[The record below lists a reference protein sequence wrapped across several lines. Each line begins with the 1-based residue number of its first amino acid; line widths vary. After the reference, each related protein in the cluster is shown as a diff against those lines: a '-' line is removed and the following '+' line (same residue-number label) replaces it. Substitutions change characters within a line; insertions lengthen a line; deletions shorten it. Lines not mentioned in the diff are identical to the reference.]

1 MSTAPPAEPRP
12 PARLPEVLFAALTR
26 GAGLLIPALAA
37 LLVGVLLW
45 DAWPVLSRPGEYH
58 LLGSTW
64 DPAPTGRPPMF
75 GLLGF
80 VFGTVVTAAI
90 AMLIAVPLGVGTAA
104 YLSEIAGPRVRRAAT
119 FLVELL
125 AAIPSVVYGFWGL
138 RFLSPRVRDFYE
150 AVGLPDTAGLGLF
163 PAGLVLAV
171 MVLPYVTALSF
182 DVCQAVPRSQ
192 REGSL
197 SLGATRWQTVWRV
210 VLPYARP
217 GIIAACFLALG
228 RALGETMAVT
238 MLVGSR
244 PGDSWSPFG
253 LGDSLASGI
262 ALGVPEADSNAY
274 RSALMAM
281 AVVLFAV
288 TAGFN
293 VFARVLLR
301 RLTRSPQPAPAA
313 TADARPAAEDFAP
326 AAEVAPL
333 PSDGGAA
340 VRRDRA
346 MTWVLRG
353 CVFLSLVPLFL
364 ILGYI
369 LVNGVREVEGTLFT
383 ERKRTELTPDQY
395 GQYKRWQETGRDEDY
410 PRVGG
415 QPALRGGLGHA
426 MVGSVLVVL
435 AAAAMA
441 VPFGVLA
448 AVYLAEARNSRT
460 ASAVRFVTEVMGGV
474 PSIVVGLFAYAC
486 LVYPFWLGGVP
497 WGYSGWAG
505 AFALAVLMVPV
516 VVRSAEEA
524 MRLVPDSLRQASYA
538 LGATRMQTTLR
549 VVIPSALPAIVTGVF
564 LAVGRAAGE
573 TAPLLVTAGLY
584 NDWRFDLSG
593 EVGTLPLYIYK
604 YSTSNFDDL
613 RDQGWGAAVV
623 LLSVVMLLN
632 VGIRLVSGK
641 RVVAAARAD

>member
-1 MSTAPPAEPRP
+1 MPATPPADARP
-12 PARLPEVLFAALTR
+12 AARWPEAVFAALTR
-26 GAGLLIPALAA
+26 GSGLLIPALAA
-37 LLVGVLLW
+37 LLVGVLVW
-45 DAWPVLSRPGEYH
+45 DAWPVLSRAAEYR
-58 LLGSTW
+58 LWGSTW
-64 DPAPTGRPPMF
+64 DPAPTGRPPTF

-80 VFGTVVTAAI
+80 VFGTAVTAAV
-90 AMLIAVPLGVGTAA
+90 AMLVAVPLGVGTAA
-104 YLSEIAGPRVRRAAT
+104 YLSEVAGPRVRRAAT
-119 FLVELL
+119 FMVELL

-217 GIIAACFLALG
+217 GIVAACFLALG

-262 ALGVPEADSNAY
+262 ALGVPETNSGAY

-293 VFARVLLR
+293 VLARVLLR
-301 RLTRSPQPAPAA
+301 RLTRGP
-313 TADARPAAEDFAP
+313 RPAA
-326 AAEVAPL
+326 AAERGPGAGESPAPPPDSEPL

-340 VRRDRA
+340 VRRDRV

-369 LVNGVREVEGTLFT
+369 LFNGVGVVEGTLFT
-383 ERKRTELTPDQY
+383 ERKRAELTADQY
-395 GQYKRWQETGRDEDY
+395 ERYRRWQETGRAEDY
-410 PRVGG
+410 PRDGVG
-415 QPALRGGLGHA
+415 QPARRGGLGHA
-426 MVGSVLVVL
+426 MVGSALVVL

-460 ASAVRFVTEVMGGV
+460 AAAVRFVTEVLGGV

-538 LGATRMQTTLR
+538 LGATRVQTTLR
-549 VVIPSALPAIVTGVF
+549 VVIPSALPAVVTGVF

-613 RDQGWGAAVV
+613 RDQGWAAAVV

-632 VGIRLVSGK
+632 VGIRLASGK